1 MIFISILQKVLTD
14 CLSKGNETKDIV
26 SRLILPAYAT
36 KYGVSERNGH
46 GMRKVIQTTTL
57 FVSIFTIFIMSF
69 ITYLNQDIPDRFYV
83 YGNQRFCIY
92 QHQQVSAEEVEN
104 TKEVGVEANTSVTKA
119 VDLKLLGVIPV
130 KTTYLHQAK
139 QRYAVPCGTPFG
151 LKMLTAGVV
160 VVGLTPI
167 ETETGSAYPAKNAGV
182 EKGDVILSVDGH
194 KVSSFAELSQ
204 RINETN
210 GEKATFQLIRD
221 GQEMSLSVVP
231 VKSIA
236 DGAYK
241 CGIWVRDSSA
251 GIGTVTLYD
260 PVTGD
265 FGGLGHAVCDI
276 DTGKPL
282 PLSSGEVVPVTILDV
297 AKGTAGTPG
306 ELRGTFLSHSVVGEL
321 YANNETG
328 VYGKLKSKPVENE
341 PIPVCLKQ
349 DVQPGPAQIYT
360 TISGTKPKVYDIEI
374 EKVNLN
380 DHSPTKNMVLK
391 ITDPTLLEMTGGI
404 VQGMSGS
411 PIIQNGKL
419 VGAVTHVFVNDPQRG
434 YGIFA
439 ENMMENF
446 DDLASDKAAGF

>member
-1 MIFISILQKVLTD
+1 
-14 CLSKGNETKDIV
+14 
-26 SRLILPAYAT
+26 
-36 KYGVSERNGH
+36 
-46 GMRKVIQTTTL
+46 MRKVIQTTTL
-57 FVSIFTIFIMSF
+57 FASIFTIFIMSF
-69 ITYLNQDIPDRFYV
+69 VTYLNQDIPDSFFV
-83 YGNQRFCIY
+83 YGDQEFKIY
-92 QHQQVSAEEVEN
+92 QHSQVTVEEVGN
-104 TKEVGVEANTSVTKA
+104 AKEVRAEANTSATKA
-119 VDLKLLGVIPV
+119 VNLKLLGIIPV
-130 KTTYLHQAK
+130 KTTYLHQTEE
-139 QRYAVPCGTPFG
+139 RYAVPCGTPFG

-167 ETETGSAYPAKNAGV
+167 DTETGSANPAQSAGV
-182 EKGDVILSVDGH
+182 EKGDIILSVDDH
-194 KVSSFAELSQ
+194 EVSSYTELSE
-204 RINETN
+204 RINHTN
-210 GEKATFQLIRD
+210 GEKATLRLIRD
-221 GQEMSLSVVP
+221 GQEMSLSIVP
-231 VKSIA
+231 VKSIS

-276 DTGKPL
+276 DIGEPL

-297 AKGTAGTPG
+297 VKGTAGTPG

-321 YANNETG
+321 YTNNETG
-328 VYGKLKSKPVENE
+328 VYGQLKSKPVDHD

-349 DVQPGPAQIYT
+349 DVQTGPAQIYT
-360 TISGTKPKVYDIEI
+360 TISGTKPQVYDIEI

-380 DHSPTKNMVLK
+380 DHSPTKNMVIK
-391 ITDPTLLEMTGGI
+391 ITDPDLLEATGGI

-446 DDLASDKAAGF
+446 ADLDTESAAGF